1 VTESNLARSLFS
13 NQKGQTSRRKVVL
26 PLSETVNHA
35 PNQASDL
42 NPKIDF
48 DLANQTL
55 DRALEVPVA
64 AQPDLDIQ
72 QLRQEVAELRQYSA
86 MIESELEIKTA
97 TIEQFEAKINRL
109 NQTHTATVDTL
120 KSTQTELMSELEKAS
135 QALAENHNTIGQF
148 QSQLTEA
155 SIQRES
161 LEAEIIKHLS
171 AQAMLQHSMQDMN
184 SNRANSQG
192 RFQDL
197 EQQIAEL
204 QEQVLKQA
212 GQAAEYEAAIQHWKD
227 QSVHHQR
234 HAVQLSGALERLLE
248 EKDIRRAK
256 LESSRSE
263 EAIPVAKELSVV
275 APNSNSNGNGN
286 SKNSPRPID
295 LPSFLSRQR

>member
-55 DRALEVPVA
+55 DRALEVALVA
-64 AQPDLDIQ
+64 GQPDLDIQ
-72 QLRQEVAELRQYSA
+72 QLRQEVAQLRQYSA

-135 QALAENHNTIGQF
+135 QALAESNNTIGQF

-227 QSVHHQR
+227 QSLHHQR

-248 EKDIRRAK
+248 EKDIKRAK
-256 LESSRSE
+256 LESTRSE
-263 EAIPVAKELSVV
+263 EVIPVAKELSVV
-275 APNSNSNGNGN
+275 APNSNSNGN
-286 SKNSPRPID
+286 SKNSPRSID
-295 LPSFLSRQR
+295 LPSFLLRQR